1 MRLDANMSTD
11 LLAAL
16 ERKRQLAEQSMSK
29 AEREVVS
36 LLYNSDNE
44 SGPPKERTA
53 VQRGN
58 EDEDS
63 DEDAPPLEDDAA
75 GEAGAGPSSEGLKCL
90 EHGAIVEEGDELP
103 EDFVLQMLAADDDDG
118 GDCDGA
124 GGGGGAARANRLV
137 DDQFEVMLRKYDES
151 EMGELPDEHPGLQGR
166 SSMTNYYDILDQYI
180 AACGPAKAE
189 RQARPEA
196 EEEEEE
202 HEPAVDEEERSELA
216 AKTRAL
222 ALLACEEGEEEEEE
236 EVAPEEH
243 EAWDCE
249 SILSTYSNLYNHPAQ
264 IRDARAP
271 PPTIRID
278 PRTGAPR
285 LPEPPRAAPAAAPAP
300 RKAPPA
306 GMEGHDEE
314 GEEEEEEGEEEDEE
328 EEGGAAGGRRGA
340 AARGAGGGELTRRK
354 EETKE
359 EKAARKLAA
368 KEAKARALEKRREDK
383 AARACKGTAAK
394 PNAFDPRARSGVS
407 VRHLA

>member
-1 MRLDANMSTD
+1 
-11 LLAAL
+11 
-16 ERKRQLAEQSMSK
+16 MSK

-36 LLYNSDNE
+36 LLYNSDHE
-44 SGPPKERTA
+44 SDAPRERTVVA
-53 VQRGN
+53 IAPRGN
-58 EDEDS
+58 EEEDS
-63 DEDAPPLEDDAA
+63 DEDAPPLEEEAA
-75 GEAGAGPSSEGLKCL
+75 GEAGTDPSAEGLKSL
-90 EHGAIVEEGDELP
+90 EHGVIVEEGDELP
-103 EDFVLQMLAADDDDG
+103 EDFVVQMMAGDDDDDG
-118 GDCDGA
+118 YHDGGA
-124 GGGGGAARANRLV
+124 GGAGGPARASRLV
-137 DDQFEVMLRKYDES
+137 DEQFEAMLRKYDES

-166 SSMTNYYDILDQYI
+166 SSVTNYYDILDQYI

-189 RQARPEA
+189 REARAAPA
-196 EEEEEE
+196 GEEEEG
-202 HEPAVDEEERSELA
+202 EPAVDEEERCELA

-222 ALLACEEGEEEEEE
+222 ALLACEEGSEEEEED
-236 EVAPEEH
+236 VAPEEH

-285 LPEPPRAAPAAAPAP
+285 LPEPPGAAAPAAAQAAAP
-300 RKAPPA
+300 RCKAPAA
-306 GMEGHDEE
+306 GMEGHAEEGEGE
-314 GEEEEEEGEEEDEE
+314 GEEEEEEEEE
-328 EEGGAAGGRRGA
+328 AGGRRGGS
-340 AARGAGGGELTRRK
+340 RGAGAGELARRK

-368 KEAKARALEKRREDK
+368 KETKARALEKRREDK
-383 AARACKGTAAK
+383 AARSCKGTSAK